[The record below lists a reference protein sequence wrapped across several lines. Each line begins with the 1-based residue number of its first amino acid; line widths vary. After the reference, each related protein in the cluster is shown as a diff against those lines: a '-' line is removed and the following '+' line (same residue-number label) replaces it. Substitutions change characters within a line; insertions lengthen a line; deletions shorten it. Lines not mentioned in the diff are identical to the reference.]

1 MAKGRM
7 LQNRVSKS
15 QKLASLSNDTVRL
28 LYTWMLSHLD
38 INGSFYADPVMVN
51 NLVFTRL
58 GHSIKTISAALDEL
72 VEKGLIIRF
81 QDEGESYLNYPD
93 FQEKQPKL
101 YPEREGE
108 PDIPKITP
116 ESLLNNSGVTRTQIK
131 LKQSK
136 VKERLFDESEKV
148 ELFKKFYE
156 AYPRKVNKKEA
167 FFRWKNA
174 NLPSLEIILSAIER
188 QKKSE
193 QWQRDYG
200 KYIPYPSTWLN
211 QERWNDEIDT
221 KIIPAP
227 SRPVQDQT
235 NKCGNCGKGVR
246 PGEVYCPECL
256 LLRDSP
262 MNTNVK
268 ELLNHIGKT

>member
-211 QERWNDEIDT
+211 QEGGMM
-221 KIIPAP
+221 K
-227 SRPVQDQT
+227 
-235 NKCGNCGKGVR
+235 
-246 PGEVYCPECL
+246 
-256 LLRDSP
+256 
-262 MNTNVK
+262 
-268 ELLNHIGKT
+268 